1 MGKTVEHD
9 GKKVEIKKTIQNFR
23 QARFVSI
30 DWRLLQ
36 TKVKKDPGIV
46 VEIAKKLGTTIV
58 YQDGSKSTD

>member
-9 GKKVEIKKTIQNFR
+9 GKKVAIEATIRSFGL
-23 QARFVSI
+23 ARFVSI
-30 DWRLLQ
+30 DWGRLQ
-36 TKVKKDPGIV
+36 TQVKEDPRIV